1 MPKNKFGIYIANYGI
16 TNDPQ
21 DYIDLAI
28 LSENNGWDG
37 FFLWDHVFL
46 SSNKTQSFL
55 DPWIILSAVAVK
67 TKRIKLGTTVTPLA
81 RRRPWIIAKEVSTL
95 DRLSKGRMILGVGLG
110 IDSDFSNFGE
120 NTDRLIRREKL
131 DESLHILKGLWAN
144 KPFTFK
150 GKYFN
155 IKEVEFFP
163 KPFQDKIPIWVG
175 GNWPGK
181 KPFQRAAQYDGVFPL
196 KMGGDENLSPNDYRE
211 IIKYIKQ
218 YRSSFDSYD
227 IIKPIV
233 TTGIKEEDEWINDYL
248 NIGITWFVES
258 MWPERD
264 SLDNFKKIIS
274 RGPPLI
280 NDV

>member
-16 TNDPQ
+16 TNNPQ

-46 SSNKTQSFL
+46 SSNKTQPFL

-120 NTDRLIRREKL
+120 NTDLLIRSKKL

-150 GKYFN
+150 GKFFN
-155 IKEVEFFP
+155 IKEVEFLP
-163 KPFQDKIPIWVG
+163 KPFQEKIPIWVG
-175 GNWPGK
+175 GNWPNK

-196 KMGGDENLSPNDYRE
+196 KAGSEDALSPNEYRE
-211 IIKYIKQ
+211 IIKYINQ

-227 IIKPIV
+227 IIKPII
-233 TTGIKEEDEWINDYL
+233 TTDIEKEDDWSFKNNFL
-248 NIGITWFVES
+248 NIGITWFVELI
-258 MWPERD
+258 WPRRD
-264 SLDNFKKIIS
+264 SLENIKKIIS

-280 NDV
+280 K

>member
-16 TNDPQ
+16 FNDPQ

-28 LSENNGWDG
+28 LGENNGWDG

-46 SSNKTQSFL
+46 SSNKTIPFL

-81 RRRPWIIAKEVSTL
+81 RRRPWIIAKEVATL

-110 IDSDFSNFGE
+110 IDIDFSVFGE
-120 NTDRLIRREKL
+120 NTNRIIRSEKL

-150 GKYFN
+150 GKHFN

-175 GNWPGK
+175 GTWPIK

-196 KMGGDENLSPNDYRE
+196 KAGEEESLSPNDYRE

-218 YRSSFDSYD
+218 YRSSLDSYD
-227 IIKPIV
+227 IIKSIY

-248 NIGITWFVES
+248 NIGITWFVEAI
-258 MWPERD
+258 WPGRD
-264 SLDNFKKIIS
+264 SSLDNIKKIIS

-280 NDV
+280 K

>member
-16 TNDPQ
+16 SNDPQ

-28 LSENNGWDG
+28 LGENNGWDG

-46 SSNKTQSFL
+46 SSNKTQPFL

-81 RRRPWIIAKEVSTL
+81 RRRPWIIAKQVSTL
-95 DRLSKGRMILGVGLG
+95 DHLSKGRMILGVGLG
-110 IDSDFSNFGE
+110 IDLDFSNFGE
-120 NTDRLIRREKL
+120 NTDLLIRSEKL

-150 GKYFN
+150 GKHFN

-175 GNWPGK
+175 GHWPNFK

-196 KMGGDENLSPNDYRE
+196 KMGGDENLSPNDYKE
-211 IIKYIKQ
+211 IIQYLKQ

-264 SLDNFKKIIS
+264 SLDNFKKIIA
-274 RGPPLI
+274 RGPHQFK
-280 NDV
+280 

>member
-1 MPKNKFGIYIANYGI
+1 MPRIKFGIYIANYGI

-46 SSNKTQSFL
+46 SSNTTQPFL

-110 IDSDFSNFGE
+110 AESEFSNFGE
-120 NTDRLIRREKL
+120 NTDPLIRSKKL
-131 DESLHILKGLWAN
+131 DEALHILNGLWGN

-150 GKYFN
+150 GKFFN

-163 KPFQDKIPIWVG
+163 KPFQKKIPIWVG
-175 GNWPGK
+175 GEWPNK

-196 KMGGDENLSPNDYRE
+196 KAGSEDALSPNDYRE

-227 IIKPIV
+227 IIKPII
-233 TTGIKEEDEWINDYL
+233 TTGIKKEDDWSFKNNFL
-248 NIGITWFVES
+248 NIGITWFVELIY
-258 MWPERD
+258 PGRD
-264 SLDNFKKIIS
+264 SLDNIKKIIS

-280 NDV
+280 K

>member
-1 MPKNKFGIYIANYGI
+1 MPKIKFGIYIANYGI

-37 FFLWDHVFL
+37 FFLWDHIFL
-46 SSNKTQSFL
+46 SSDKTQPFL

-67 TKRIKLGTTVTPLA
+67 TKRIKLGTTITPLA

-110 IDSDFSNFGE
+110 IDCDFSVFGE
-120 NTDRLIRREKL
+120 NTDRLIRSEKL

-150 GKYFN
+150 GKHYN
-155 IKEVEFFP
+155 IKEADFFP
-163 KPFQDKIPIWVG
+163 KPFQEKIPIWVG
-175 GNWPGK
+175 GTWPIK

-196 KMGGDENLSPNDYRE
+196 KAGEDSLSPNDYKE
-211 IIKYIKQ
+211 IIKYIDK
-218 YRSSFDSYD
+218 YRSSSDSYD
-227 IIKPIV
+227 IIKSIYS
-233 TTGIKEEDEWINDYL
+233 TGIKEEDEWINDYL
-248 NIGITWFVES
+248 NVGITWFVEAI
-258 MWPERD
+258 WPGRG
-264 SLDNFKKIIS
+264 SLDDFKKIVS

-280 NDV
+280 K

>member
-1 MPKNKFGIYIANYGI
+1 
-16 TNDPQ
+16 
-21 DYIDLAI
+21 
-28 LSENNGWDG
+28 
-37 FFLWDHVFL
+37 
-46 SSNKTQSFL
+46 
-55 DPWIILSAVAVK
+55 
-67 TKRIKLGTTVTPLA
+67 LA

-150 GKYFN
+150 GKFFN

-175 GNWPGK
+175 GIWPNK
-181 KPFQRAAQYDGVFPL
+181 KPFQRAAQYDGVFPI
-196 KMGGDENLSPNDYRE
+196 KVSGDENLSPNDYRE

-233 TTGIKEEDEWINDYL
+233 TTGIKEEDEWINGYR

-258 MWPERD
+258 MWPGRG

-280 NDV
+280 N

>member
-1 MPKNKFGIYIANYGI
+1 MLKNKFGIYIANHGI

-28 LSENNGWDG
+28 LGENKGWDG
-37 FFLWDHVFL
+37 FFLWDHIFL
-46 SSNKTQSFL
+46 SSNKTLPVL

-81 RRRPWIIAKEVSTL
+81 RRRPWIVAKEVTTL
-95 DRLSKGRMILGVGLG
+95 DHLSKGRTILGVGLG
-110 IDSDFSNFGE
+110 NDSEFSDFGE
-120 NTDRLIRREKL
+120 NTDLLIRSEKL
-131 DESLHILKGLWAN
+131 DESLYILKGLWAN
-144 KPFTFK
+144 ESFTFK

-163 KPFQDKIPIWVG
+163 KPYQEKIPIWVG
-175 GNWPGK
+175 GNWPNK

-196 KMGGDENLSPNDYRE
+196 KAGSEDALSPNEYRE

-227 IIKPIV
+227 IIKPFIS
-233 TTGIKEEDEWINDYL
+233 TGLKKEDDWSFKNDFL
-248 NIGITWFVES
+248 NIGITWFVELIY
-258 MWPERD
+258 PGRD
-264 SLDNFKKIIS
+264 SLDNIKK
-274 RGPPLI
+274 
-280 NDV
+280 

>member
-21 DYIDLAI
+21 DYVDLAI

-46 SSNKTQSFL
+46 SSNKMQPFL

-81 RRRPWIIAKEVSTL
+81 RRRPWIVAKQVSTL
-95 DRLSKGRMILGVGLG
+95 DQLSKGRMILGVGLG
-110 IDSDFSNFGE
+110 IDLDFSNFGE
-120 NTDRLIRREKL
+120 NTDLLIRSEKL

-150 GKYFN
+150 GKHFH

-163 KPFQDKIPIWVG
+163 KPFQEKIPIWVG
-175 GNWPGK
+175 GTWPIK

-196 KMGGDENLSPNDYRE
+196 KAGEEESLSPNDYRE

-227 IIKPIV
+227 IIKSIYS
-233 TTGIKEEDEWINDYL
+233 TGIKEEDEWINDYL
-248 NIGITWFVES
+248 NIGITWFVEAI
-258 MWPERD
+258 WPGRD
-264 SLDNFKKIIS
+264 SSLDNIKKIIS

-280 NDV
+280 K